1 MKDSPI
7 AFLSNEGYLRE
18 KCGFKPPKSRNKP
31 EFEESS
37 QRPQG
42 PLKFEKSW
50 QKLLFKNNSD
60 DFDSSFDWRNIGAVS
75 SVKDQGEW
83 FFHKFFQPIIHH
95 PKAPVASAGHSPPP
109 LVSSLTSSSLTT
121 KRNRSQQNNSWI
133 AQNEALKAPMADGWT
148 APMRTWWTT
157 KASTPMRSTG
167 TKRNSSPART
177 IRELRWDSQRAT

>member
-1 MKDSPI
+1 MI
-7 AFLSNEGYLRE
+7 LIH
-18 KCGFKPPKSRNKP
+18 
-31 EFEESS
+31 
-37 QRPQG
+37 
-42 PLKFEKSW
+42 PLTGVTLERLDK
-50 QKLLFKNNSD
+50 
-60 DFDSSFDWRNIGAVS
+60 
-75 SVKDQGEW
+75 KDQGEW

-167 TKRNSSPART
+167 TKRNSSPARA
-177 IRELRWDSQRAT
+177 IRETALLNALTNCRPVSMAVHASPLTWTYMRINRGTNKCGIANYCSFPVA